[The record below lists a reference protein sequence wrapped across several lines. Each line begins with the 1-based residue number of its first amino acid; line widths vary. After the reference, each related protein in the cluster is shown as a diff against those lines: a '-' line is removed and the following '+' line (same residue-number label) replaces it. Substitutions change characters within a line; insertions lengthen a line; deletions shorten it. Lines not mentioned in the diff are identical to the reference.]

1 MGISTIRI
9 SHPIL
14 KRGKELRVSEK
25 SLELNV
31 GAELLDI
38 FRNSWGLQK
47 TYLRG
52 LTQKEEAA
60 EGADFFA
67 QLCPCS
73 HIAAFQFKA
82 PSINKARA
90 PNGSFPFRIK
100 IQREQHLSLHDLEK
114 IKKKTVFYVVPF
126 YTNHQMLQQNI
137 PNLLQ
142 DTWCLPVEIM
152 EPTAVFDQC
161 KSRIVFCSRGLA
173 KSNPKF
179 ETFQF
184 QELDLGSE
192 IGVPVREF
200 AEWYRHLHL
209 SPNIESDERLR
220 RNSKNSWLVRGLR
233 VAIIYDSCQS
243 NEN

>member
-1 MGISTIRI
+1 M
-9 SHPIL
+9 
-14 KRGKELRVSEK
+14 RVSEK

-67 QLCPCS
+67 QLSPCS
-73 HIAAFQFKA
+73 RIAAFQFKA

-90 PNGSFPFRIK
+90 SKGSFPFRIR
-100 IQREQHLSLHDLEK
+100 IQKEQHLSLYDLAK
-114 IKKKTVFYVVPF
+114 IKKKSVYYVVPF
-126 YTNHQMLQQNI
+126 YTDHHRLQQDI

-142 DTWCLPVEIM
+142 DTWFIPVEDM
-152 EPTAVFDQC
+152 EPTAIFGQC
-161 KSRIVFCSRGLA
+161 NSRTVFCSRRLV
-173 KSNPKF
+173 KSNPEF

-209 SPNIESDERLR
+209 SPEIESDERLR
-220 RNSKNSWLVRGLR
+220 RNFKNSWLVRGLR
-233 VAIIYDSCQS
+233 IAIIYDSCRS